1 MMRQVAQSR
10 VMSGSMAY
18 HAGLAAEDIV
28 AHDYA
33 RRGRPVA
40 HRRWRGEAGEIDL
53 IAREGDCVVFIEVK
67 KSHSF
72 DAAALRLG
80 RRQMDRL
87 CHAASEF
94 LAGEPKGQ
102 LTEMRFDVALVD
114 GRGAMRII
122 ENAFGEA

>member
-1 MMRQVAQSR
+1 MTGTVS
-10 VMSGSMAY
+10 Y

-28 AHDYA
+28 ARDYQ
-33 RRGRPVA
+33 RRGSAVA

-53 IAREGDCVVFIEVK
+53 IAREGDLIVFVEVK
-67 KSHSF
+67 KSRTF
-72 DAAALRLG
+72 DLAALRLG

-87 CHAASEF
+87 CNAALEF

-114 GRGAMRII
+114 GRGTTRII
-122 ENAFGEA
+122 ENAFGAL